1 MLRLSHVVFNAV
13 QVLQFEMERLSLSKA
28 AANDKAASSRL
39 KGLDKQ
45 LLALKSEQKELTK
58 QWQVGFLRKHHEH
71 PSIDV

>member
-1 MLRLSHVVFNAV
+1 MGSNAV

-45 LLALKSEQKELTK
+45 LLGLKSDQKELTK
-58 QWQVGFLRKHHEH
+58 QWQVGFLRNQHEH
-71 PSIDV
+71 PLPLMYDRS